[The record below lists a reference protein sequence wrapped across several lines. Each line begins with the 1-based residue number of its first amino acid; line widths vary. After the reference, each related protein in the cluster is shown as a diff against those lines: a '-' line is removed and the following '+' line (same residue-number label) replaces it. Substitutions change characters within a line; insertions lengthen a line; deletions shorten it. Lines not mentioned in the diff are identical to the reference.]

1 MRDIINKIG
10 SHREYF
16 NRTFFEK
23 LLVSVVKS
31 CFSCQKK
38 KKKKKRLRS
47 NYFGS
52 DEYSYPILYL
62 DPRISEYSD
71 TRSSPTDRLY

>member
-38 KKKKKRLRS
+38 KKKKK
-47 NYFGS
+47 
-52 DEYSYPILYL
+52 DCDPTILAVTNI
-62 DPRISEYSD
+62 R
-71 TRSSPTDRLY
+71 TRFYI